1 MLPTRWNW
9 FVNGFRRYVRKYV
22 RKHFH
27 AVRVSHTSHPLP
39 PDNAP
44 LLFVLN
50 HPSWWDPMVGVIL
63 ADLFPAYTHYAAID
77 AAMLKKYWAFNKLG
91 FFGVDQTSLR
101 GAAEF
106 LKTGTEILSADRRAV
121 WVTAQGEFADVRTRP
136 LNLRSG
142 VGHLAARV
150 TRGWVVP
157 IAVEYTFWTE
167 SKPEALVRIG
177 ECIDLANPDRKV
189 GGWRDQAAA
198 HPTRG
203 PGGPGSPGKATTA
216 RIEAALTASLDA
228 LNAET
233 QSRDPAKFTELLGGT
248 VGVGGVYDAFRRSVA
263 FVSGTK
269 FDPSHMSTT
278 EAKA

>member
-1 MLPTRWNW
+1 MPLPTRWNW
-9 FVNGFRRYVRKYV
+9 FFNGFRRYVRKYV

-27 AVRVSHTSHPLP
+27 AVRLSNTSHPLP
-39 PDNAP
+39 TDDAP
-44 LLFVLN
+44 LLLVMN
-50 HPSWWDPMVGVIL
+50 HPSWWDPMIGVIL

-77 AAMLKKYWAFNKLG
+77 AVMLKKYWAFNKLG

-106 LKTGTEILSADRRAV
+106 LRTGSEILSEDRRAV

-142 VGHLAARV
+142 VGHLAARL

-167 SKPEALVRIG
+167 SKPETLVRIG
-177 ECIDLANPDRKV
+177 SPLPFEGEGLGVRGKA
-189 GGWRDQAAA
+189 WAA
-198 HPTRG
+198 H
-203 PGGPGSPGKATTA
+203 
-216 RIEAALTASLDA
+216 IEAVLSDSLDT

-233 QSRDPAKFTELLGGT
+233 QSRDLTKFTELLGGT

-263 FVSGTK
+263 FVSGQK
-269 FDPSHMSTT
+269 FDPSHMATT
-278 EAKA
+278 EKPA

>member
-1 MLPTRWNW
+1 MPLPTRWNW
-9 FVNGFRRYVRKYV
+9 FVRGFCRYVHRYV

-27 AVRVSHTSHPLP
+27 AVRLSNMSARLP
-39 PDNAP
+39 SDDAP
-44 LLFVLN
+44 VLVVMN
-50 HPSWWDPMVGVIL
+50 HPSWWDPMIGVIL
-63 ADLFPAYTHYAAID
+63 TDLFPGFAHYAAID
-77 AAMLKKYWAFNKLG
+77 AVMLKKYWAFNKLG

-106 LKTGTEILSADRRAV
+106 LRTGTEILSADRRAV

-142 VGHLAARV
+142 VGHLAARL

-157 IAVEYTFWTE
+157 IAVEYSFWTE

-177 ECIDLANPDRKV
+177 EVLPMVSRET
-189 GGWRDQAAA
+189 QASASNSK
-198 HPTRG
+198 HW
-203 PGGPGSPGKATTA
+203 TA
-216 RIEAALTASLDA
+216 RIEAALTAALDA

-248 VGVGGVYDAFRRSVA
+248 AGVGGVYDAFRRGVA
-263 FVSGTK
+263 LVSGQK
-269 FDPSHMSTT
+269 FDPAHMATT
-278 EAKA
+278 EKPA

>member
-1 MLPTRWNW
+1 MPLPTRWNW
-9 FVNGFRRYVRKYV
+9 FFNGFRRYVRKYV

-27 AVRVSHTSHPLP
+27 AVRLSNTSHPLP
-39 PDNAP
+39 TDDAP
-44 LLFVLN
+44 LLLVMN
-50 HPSWWDPMVGVIL
+50 HPSWWDPMIGVIL

-77 AAMLKKYWAFNKLG
+77 AVMLKKYWAFNKLG

-106 LKTGTEILSADRRAV
+106 LRTGTEILSADKRAV

-142 VGHLAARV
+142 VGHLAARL

-167 SKPEALVRIG
+167 SKPETLVRIG
-177 ECIDLANPDRKV
+177 EPIDLAN
-189 GGWRDQAAA
+189 GWRQPAGASKHLWPDG
-198 HPTRG
+198 H
-203 PGGPGSPGKATTA
+203 GSPGKVATA
-216 RIEAALTASLDA
+216 HIEAALSDSLDT

-233 QSRDPAKFTELLGGT
+233 QSRDPGKFTELLGGT

-263 FVSGTK
+263 FVSGQK
-269 FDPSHMSTT
+269 FDSSHMATT
-278 EAKA
+278 EKPA

>member
-27 AVRVSHTSHPLP
+27 AVRVSHTTSPLP
-39 PDNAP
+39 DDGSP

-50 HPSWWDPMVGVIL
+50 HPSWWDPMIGVVL
-63 ADLFPAYTHYAAID
+63 ADLFPTYTHYAAID
-77 AAMLKKYWAFNKLG
+77 AVMLKKYWAFNKLG

-106 LKTGTEILSADRRAV
+106 LKTGTEILSADKRAV
-121 WVTAQGEFADVRTRP
+121 WVTAQGNFADVRTRP

-142 VGHLAARV
+142 VGHLAARLA
-150 TRGWVVP
+150 RGWVVP

-167 SKPEALVRIG
+167 SKPEALVRVG
-177 ECIDLANPDRKV
+177 EPLSVNREAKTSAGR
-189 GGWRDQAAA
+189 
-198 HPTRG
+198 
-203 PGGPGSPGKATTA
+203 GKAWTQQ
-216 RIEAALTASLDA
+216 IEAALTASLDV

-233 QSRDPAKFTELLGGT
+233 ASRDPGKFTELLGGT
-248 VGVGGVYDAFRRSVA
+248 AGVGGVYDAFRRSVA

-269 FDPSHMSTT
+269 FDPSHMAGT